1 MDNELGNVTEEIFN
15 DVMLSLDNTETEQA
29 GSFSS
34 FSDDTDL
41 PFEDRFVTEEQK
53 QRDTEVTRLLQAYV
67 ETYENKVKVSKWY
80 RGCIFY
86 PCIFIICIFAVVLIL
101 FSYYIATQK
110 TSIKITDLAAFI
122 TACISFISLIIGI
135 LTIITKYFFPENGEQ
150 YITQIVETI
159 QKNDLENKRENAK
172 NIRNEDLDKN
182 E

>member
-15 DVMLSLDNTETEQA
+15 DVMLSLDNKET
-29 GSFSS
+29 
-34 FSDDTDL
+34 
-41 PFEDRFVTEEQK
+41 
-53 QRDTEVTRLLQAYV
+53 
-67 ETYENKVKVSKWY
+67 
-80 RGCIFY
+80 GCIFY

>member
-41 PFEDRFVTEEQK
+41 PFEDRSVTEEQK

>member
-1 MDNELGNVTEEIFN
+1 MDNELGNVTEEILN
-15 DVMLSLDNTETEQA
+15 DVMLSLDNTEAEHT
-29 GSFSS
+29 GLFSS
-34 FSDDTDL
+34 SSDDTDL
-41 PFEDRFVTEEQK
+41 PFEDRFVTEQQK
-53 QRDTEVTRLLQAYV
+53 QRDMEVTRLLQAYV
-67 ETYENKVKVSKWY
+67 ETYENKVEVSKWY

-172 NIRNEDLDKN
+172 NIRNQDLDEN

>member
-1 MDNELGNVTEEIFN
+1 MDNEQSNVTEET
-15 DVMLSLDNTETEQA
+15 MDNA
-29 GSFSS
+29 MSS
-34 FSDDTDL
+34 IVSSPSNDTDL
-41 PFEDRFVTEEQK
+41 SYKDKFVTEEQK

-67 ETYENKVKVSKWY
+67 ETYENKVEVSKWY
-80 RGCIFY
+80 QRCIFY
-86 PCIFIICIFAVVLIL
+86 PCIFIICIFAGVLIL

-159 QKNDLENKRENAK
+159 QKNDLENKRENAR
-172 NIRNEDLDKN
+172 NIRNQDLDEN

>member
-15 DVMLSLDNTETEQA
+15 DVMLSLDNKETEQA

-34 FSDDTDL
+34 SSDDTDL

-101 FSYYIATQK
+101 FSYYI
-110 TSIKITDLAAFI
+110 
-122 TACISFISLIIGI
+122 SFISLIIGI

>member
-1 MDNELGNVTEEIFN
+1 MDNEQGNVTEEAMN
-15 DVMLSLDNTETEQA
+15 NAM
-29 GSFSS
+29 SS
-34 FSDDTDL
+34 IVSSPSNDTDL
-41 PFEDRFVTEEQK
+41 SYKDKFVTEEQK

-67 ETYENKVKVSKWY
+67 ETYENKIEVSKWY

-101 FSYYIATQK
+101 FSYHIATQK

-172 NIRNEDLDKN
+172 NIRNQNLDED